1 MQLET
6 LEMEMKHIKDDMEE
20 VKSDVREIKE
30 MFNRLDDRYPTRRE
44 VKVIVWAVWF
54 LATVLGIIW
63 FIL

>member
-20 VKSDVREIKE
+20 MKDAINEIKG

-54 LATVLGIIW
+54 IATVLGIVG